1 MIARRGFHTIP
12 ESGRAII
19 REEVAN
25 GGDALP
31 WADRMAYAERMMER
45 DLRANSAAQTLSGPI
60 IFDRG
65 IPDIVGYLNPLR
77 PPRAVTRRCSGQSS
91 PLQRP
96 RLSSAILG

>member
-1 MIARRGFHTIP
+1 MSDHFFVVTGGPGAGKTSLITELARRGFQTIP

-19 REEVAN
+19 REEMQS

-45 DLRANSAAQTLSGPI
+45 DLHAHRAAQALPSPV

-65 IPDIVGYLNPLR
+65 IPDIMGYL
-77 PPRAVTRRCSGQSS
+77 S
-91 PLQRP
+91 
-96 RLSSAILG
+96 